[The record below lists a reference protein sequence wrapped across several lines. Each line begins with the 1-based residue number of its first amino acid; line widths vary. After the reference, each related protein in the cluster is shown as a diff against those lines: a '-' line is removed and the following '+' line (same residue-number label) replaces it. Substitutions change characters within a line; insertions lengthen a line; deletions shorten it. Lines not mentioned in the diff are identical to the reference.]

1 MKILITCPRAPV
13 SIEWIRIFNR
23 AGHEVI
29 LVDSVSFPIA
39 KYYKNTKFIKI
50 ASPRLDFENYKK
62 EMTKLIEEVDW
73 VIPNC
78 EDIFFLSQVRDSIE
92 RDNIQ
97 TDTFF
102 FMPKSDLLFELH
114 HKFNFFKY
122 LNNYVK
128 FPKTALLTE
137 VFQINIDENS
147 ILKPVFSRFGRS
159 VIREVT
165 KENINNIEVTEA
177 YPWVQQ
183 ERIIGEAICN
193 YALILNG
200 ELLAHVAYRPKYLL
214 NGAAATYFEPCVDE
228 RLDKF
233 IEQFAKESNYT
244 GQVAFDFIDN
254 GQDLYVLEC
263 NPRATSGLHILS
275 EGLSFEDGTFTYEE
289 KQSSAYRV
297 GTTLYSLFG
306 VKALFKGEFKTL
318 HQDFKRAK
326 DVLEGVSVYAQ
337 SMSMFGMF
345 QRAIWH
351 RKDVTSASTFDIEFD
366 G

>member
-1 MKILITCPRAPV
+1 MKVLITCPRAPV
-13 SIEWIRIFNR
+13 SIEWIRIFSK
-23 AGHEVI
+23 AGHEVT
-29 LVDSVSFPIA
+29 LVDSLNFPIA
-39 KYYKNTKFIKI
+39 KYYDNTKFVKI
-50 ASPRLDFENYKK
+50 ASPRLDFEAYKK
-62 EMTKLIEEVDW
+62 EMIKLIHEVDW

-78 EDIFFLSQVRDSIE
+78 EDIFYLSQVRDSI
-92 RDNIQ
+92 DTN
-97 TDTFF
+97 TFF
-102 FMPKSDLLFELH
+102 FMPKSELLFELH
-114 HKFNFFKY
+114 HKFEFFEY
-122 LNNYVK
+122 LNSHIK
-128 FPKTALLTE
+128 FPKTELLTDKS
-137 VFQINIDENS
+137 QINIDKNS
-147 ILKPVFSRFGRS
+147 IIKPVFSRFGRS

-165 KENINNIEVTEA
+165 KEHIKNIEITKT

-183 ERIIGEAICN
+183 KRIVGKAICN

-214 NGAAATYFEPCVDE
+214 NGAAATYFEPCVDV
-228 RLDKF
+228 RLEKF

-244 GQVAFDFIDN
+244 GQVAFDFIDD

-275 EGLSFEDGTFTYEE
+275 EGLSFENGIFTYEE

-318 HQDFKRAK
+318 HKDFKRAK
-326 DVLEGVSVYAQ
+326 DVLKGVSFYGQAL
-337 SMSMFGMF
+337 SMFGMF
-345 QRAIWH
+345 QRAVWY
-351 RKDVTSASTFDIEFD
+351 RKDMTSASTFDIEFD

>member
-39 KYYKNTKFIKI
+39 KYYKKTQFIKI

-62 EMTKLIEEVDW
+62 EMLELIAEVDW

-78 EDIFFLSQVRDSIE
+78 EDIFFLTQVRDSIE
-92 RDNIQ
+92 KENIS

-102 FMPKSDLLFELH
+102 FMPKSELLFELH
-114 HKFNFFKY
+114 HKFEFFKH
-122 LNNYVK
+122 LNEHVK
-128 FPKTALLTE
+128 FPNTRLLTE
-137 VFQINIDENS
+137 VSQISIDKNS
-147 ILKPVFSRFGRS
+147 IIKPVFSRFGRS
-159 VIREVT
+159 VIREVS
-165 KENINNIEVTEA
+165 KENIENIEVTEA

-183 ERIIGEAICN
+183 ERIVGKAICN

-214 NGAAATYFEPCVDE
+214 NGAAATYFEPYVDE
-228 RLDKF
+228 RLEKF
-233 IEQFAKESNYT
+233 VEQFAKESNYT

-275 EGLSFEDGTFTYEE
+275 EGLTFESGTFTYEE
-289 KQSSAYRV
+289 KQRWAYRV

-306 VKALFKGEFKTL
+306 LKALFKGEFTVL
-318 HQDFKRAK
+318 VQDFKRAK
-326 DVLEGVSVYAQ
+326 DVLEDVSLYGQ
-337 SMSMFGMF
+337 SMSMFGML
-345 QRAIWH
+345 QRAVWH

>member
-13 SIEWIRIFNR
+13 TIEWIGVFSR

-29 LVDSVSFPIA
+29 LVDSLNFPIA

-62 EMTKLIEEVDW
+62 DITKLINEVDW

-78 EDIFFLSQVRDSIE
+78 EDLFYLSRVRDSIE
-92 RDNIQ
+92 TN
-97 TDTFF
+97 TFF

-114 HKFNFFKY
+114 HKFKFFKH
-122 LNNYVK
+122 LNEYIK
-128 FPKTALLTE
+128 FPRTELLTDIS
-137 VFQINIDENS
+137 QINIDEKS

-165 KENINNIEVTEA
+165 QDNIKDIEISKA

-183 ERIIGEAICN
+183 QKIVGEAVCN

-200 ELLAHVAYRPKYLL
+200 ELLAHVAYKPMYLL
-214 NGAAATYFEPCVDE
+214 NGAAATYFESCIDE
-228 RLDKF
+228 RLEKF
-233 IEQFAKESNYT
+233 IEQFAKDTNYT
-244 GQVAFDFIDN
+244 GQVAFDFIDD

-263 NPRATSGLHILS
+263 NPRATSGLHVLS
-275 EGLSFEDGTFTYEE
+275 EGLSFEDNTFVYKKKME
-289 KQSSAYRV
+289 SLAYRV

-318 HQDFKRAK
+318 QQDFKRAK
-326 DVLEGVSVYAQ
+326 DVLEGVPVYSQAL
-337 SMSMFGMF
+337 SMVGMV
-345 QRAIWH
+345 QQALMY
-351 RKDVTSASTFDIEFD
+351 RKEITSASTFDIEFD